1 MNVKYDDI
9 WEVKDIPNFEKMNT
23 RNTKSALQINV
34 FELTGLVLTLIHI
47 NTNYDQ
53 PQVDLLCMKITIDQ

>member
-1 MNVKYDDI
+1 
-9 WEVKDIPNFEKMNT
+9 MNT

-53 PQVDLLCMKITIDQ
+53 PQIDLLCMKITIDQ